1 MQQYSEDDEAD
12 AKNKKKNSQ
21 RTFFNWTWTLF
32 FFFPKHF
39 NDSQSTV
46 VKKSIPPN
54 TPFSLSDSKCK
65 QPGFS
70 KATGQATSTYK
81 LGLSNTDTQQNL
93 FLFMSCMSFLS
104 HMSKLPKLFEQFQA
118 NTWHYQLQTQQQ
130 CHPDVLHHRTGN
142 TSQLKLF
149 STSISGQRAQP

>member
-1 MQQYSEDDEAD
+1 MKSEVRIQEAITILID
-12 AKNKKKNSQ
+12 NVTCGNIPKMTKPTLKIRKKTVKELSSIEHEPS
-21 RTFFNWTWTLF
+21 F

-81 LGLSNTDTQQNL
+81 LGLSNTDTQQKL

-118 NTWHYQLQTQQQ
+118 NT
-130 CHPDVLHHRTGN
+130 
-142 TSQLKLF
+142 
-149 STSISGQRAQP
+149 